1 MGSNHEKLVTLPL
14 NLLKQKILILI
25 PTAFFHDAT
34 TYDIMQKTEF
44 ISVPLREPT
53 CTVCARFFFLW
64 GGGWDK
70 LVVIGAL

>member
-34 TYDIMQKTEF
+34 SYDIMQKTEF
-44 ISVPLREPT
+44 ISVPLPPRPH
-53 CTVCARFFFLW
+53 ALSALDFFF
-64 GGGWDK
+64 GGGA
-70 LVVIGAL
+70 GTN